1 MNLQSTQ
8 SKLQNVFMGVAL
20 DTYDEENGIHPR
32 NKQLVSKR
40 LAIAGLNVAYGML
53 EYPTNGPFPE
63 VWNVI
68 PLGNG
73 LVQVDILYEKTFMWN
88 PIETNGFS
96 ICCLETISDCNN
108 RNGAWK
114 KVHTRLGTNSECMGK
129 TFQAATTNT

>member
-8 SKLQNVFMGVAL
+8 SKFQNVFMGVAL

-53 EYPTNGPFPE
+53 EYLTNGPFPE

-68 PLGNG
+68 PFGNG
-73 LVQVDILYEKTFMWN
+73 LVQVDILYDKTFMWN
-88 PIETNGFS
+88 SIETNGFS

-114 KVHTRLGTNSECMGK
+114 KVI
-129 TFQAATTNT
+129 

>member
-1 MNLQSTQ
+1 MNLHSAQ
-8 SKLQNVFMGVAL
+8 SKLQDVFMGVAL
-20 DTYDEENGIHPR
+20 DTYDKENGIHPR

-63 VWNVI
+63 VWNVV
-68 PLGNG
+68 PFGDG
-73 LVQVDILYEKTFMWN
+73 LVQVNILYNKTFVWN

-96 ICCLETISDCNN
+96 VCCLETINDCNN

-114 KVHTRLGTNSECMGK
+114 KVLILKTNYLNNNGQICV
-129 TFQAATTNT
+129 QNL

>member
-53 EYPTNGPFPE
+53 EYLTNGPFPE

-68 PLGNG
+68 PFGNG
-73 LVQVDILYEKTFMWN
+73 LVQVDILYDKTFMWN

-114 KVHTRLGTNSECMGK
+114 KVHTRLGTKYS
-129 TFQAATTNT
+129 